1 MAGDLA
7 TALFDPGSVALVG
20 ASPDVSKPNGRP
32 LKYLRGHGYGGDI
45 HPVNPGHAE
54 IGGLGCHPRLED
66 IGRPVDHAFIMVAA
80 PESIAAAVRSCGAAG
95 VRCATILA
103 GGFAEAGAE
112 GTGRQ
117 ERLLAIARESGVRIL
132 GPNSIGTINPASG
145 LALSANAVL
154 ELPGLRPGSTAVI
167 SQSGSLIG
175 AILSHG
181 EARDTGF
188 SKLVSVGNELDLSVG
203 EIGALLLDDDATE
216 TILLFLETLR
226 RRDLL
231 IAFAR
236 KAARTG
242 KPVIACH
249 VGRSELGRRI
259 AQTHTGAL
267 ATSEKAIGAFL
278 ADYGI
283 AQVATI
289 ESFVEAPRLFS
300 GRTPPGPGAAGGVAV
315 ATTTGGGGTMMVDSL
330 AQSGVRVAGPPLA
343 AAERLRRLGI
353 VQNQPHMVDLT
364 LAGARPDVV
373 NAVIGDLLGAGETS
387 AVVMVVGS
395 SAQFHPELAVEP
407 LTAWA
412 GHGKPLLAYLVPEAP
427 ASQRMLARAGVP
439 AFRSAEACAD
449 ALRALLSWKPP
460 RAPGGGAG
468 SVAPDLPA
476 VEGTLPEADA
486 LGFFEALGIETASRE
501 LAADARQASRIAARI
516 GFPVT
521 LKVSSPDIP
530 HKTDVGG
537 VRLGVADAGS
547 AAREFDLI
555 VRQVGASAPDARLRG
570 VLVQAMIEGCV
581 EAIVAYRRDP
591 VAGPLAMVGA
601 GGTMAEIHDDTA
613 FAVAPVTPETARA
626 MVARVK
632 GLAPLR
638 GHRGRAKGDA
648 AALVRAVV
656 AISGLAR
663 HPSVAEAE
671 INPLIVREDG
681 GGAVAVD
688 GLVIGAGEAA
698 AARLAKA
705 G

>member
-1 MAGDLA
+1 MAGELA
-7 TALFDPGSVALVG
+7 KALFDPGSVALVG

-32 LKYLRGHGYGGDI
+32 LKYLSGHGYGGDI

-54 IGGLGCHPRLED
+54 IGGLTCYPRLED

-80 PESIAAAVRSCGAAG
+80 PESIAGAVRSCGAAG

-203 EIGALLLDDDATE
+203 EIGSLLLDDDATE

-236 KAARTG
+236 KAAQTG

-283 AQVATI
+283 AQVGTI

-300 GRTPPGPGAAGGVAV
+300 GRSPPGPGAAGGVAV

-330 AQSGVRVAGPPLA
+330 AQSGARVAGPPPA
-343 AAERLRRLGI
+343 AVERLRRLGI

-373 NAVIGDLLGAGETS
+373 NAVIGDLLGAGEVS

-412 GHGKPLLAYLVPEAP
+412 GHEKPLLAYLVPEAP

-521 LKVSSPDIP
+521 LKISSPDIP

-570 VLVQAMIEGCV
+570 VLVQPMIEGCV

-591 VAGPLAMVGA
+591 VAGPLAMLGA

-613 FAVAPVTPETARA
+613 FAVAPVTPDTARA
-626 MVARVK
+626 MLARVK

-638 GHRGRAKGDA
+638 GHRGRAKGDV

-688 GLVIGAGEAA
+688 GLVIAAGEAA
-698 AARLAKA
+698 AVR
-705 G
+705 